1 MYRIKAKQIS
11 MPYLGNG
18 FDFGAEFGFNFVQGE
33 SVVVGDQVD
42 CHTEMAEPSGPTDS
56 VQVGLRHL
64 GEVEVDDNVD
74 SLNVDTAGQQ
84 VGAHQVPAK
93 TGSEVVE
100 DAVPRKQDQNLFH
113 TCPTV
118 PQIKNIYLI
127 FRNTN
132 R

>member
-1 MYRIKAKQIS
+1 

-64 GEVEVDDNVD
+64 GEVEVDDNID
-74 SLNVDTAGQQ
+74 SLDVNTAGQQ
-84 VGAHQVPAK
+84 VGTHQVPAK

-113 TCPTV
+113 TFQTV

-127 FRNTN
+127 FRKTN

>member
-1 MYRIKAKQIS
+1 MLELRNVKALVDN
-11 MPYLGNG
+11 LGNG

-64 GEVEVDDNVD
+64 GEVEVDDNID
-74 SLNVDTAGQQ
+74 SLDVNTAGQQ
-84 VGAHQVPAK
+84 VGTHQVPAK

-100 DAVPRKQDQNLFH
+100 DAVPVVLRHPGVNVVAAVAEVSDL
-113 TCPTV
+113 
-118 PQIKNIYLI
+118 LG
-127 FRNTN
+127 
-132 R
+132 

>member
-18 FDFGAEFGFNFVQGE
+18 FDFGAEFGFDFVQGE
-33 SVVVGDQVD
+33 SVVVGDEVD
-42 CHTEMAEPSGPTDS
+42 CYTEMAEPSGPTDS

-84 VGAHQVPAK
+84 VGAHQVPA
-93 TGSEVVE
+93 
-100 DAVPRKQDQNLFH
+100 
-113 TCPTV
+113 
-118 PQIKNIYLI
+118 
-127 FRNTN
+127 
-132 R
+132 

>member
-33 SVVVGDQVD
+33 SVVVGDEVD
-42 CHTEMAEPSGPTDS
+42 CYTEMAEPSGPTDS

-84 VGAHQVPAK
+84 VGAHQVPA
-93 TGSEVVE
+93 
-100 DAVPRKQDQNLFH
+100 
-113 TCPTV
+113 
-118 PQIKNIYLI
+118 
-127 FRNTN
+127 
-132 R
+132 